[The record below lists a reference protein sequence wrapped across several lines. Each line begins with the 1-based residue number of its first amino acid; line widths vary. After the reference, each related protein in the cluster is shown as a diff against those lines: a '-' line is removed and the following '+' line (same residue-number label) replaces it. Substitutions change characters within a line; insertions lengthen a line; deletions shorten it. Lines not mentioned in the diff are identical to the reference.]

1 VLSRTQKTFEE
12 KQSPTC
18 NFMNLQILT
27 ASSSPSKPCRNLD
40 AKTLHRV
47 RTHHY
52 RLSEE
57 IAQPISFT
65 LMHQTHEIFM
75 VNRKVKT
82 QKHSSKTLNGD
93 VQIYNI
99 HGTGV
104 LRAQVYHK
112 IMVVNITY

>member
-1 VLSRTQKTFEE
+1 MQKPFTESEHITTDCLKRELNLS
-12 KQSPTC
+12 
-18 NFMNLQILT
+18 
-27 ASSSPSKPCRNLD
+27 
-40 AKTLHRV
+40 
-47 RTHHY
+47 
-52 RLSEE
+52 
-57 IAQPISFT
+57 